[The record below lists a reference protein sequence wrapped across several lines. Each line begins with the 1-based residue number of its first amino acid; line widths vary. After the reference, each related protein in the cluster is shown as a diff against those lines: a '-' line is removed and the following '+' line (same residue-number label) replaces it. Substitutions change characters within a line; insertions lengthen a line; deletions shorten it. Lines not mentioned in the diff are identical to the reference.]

1 MQALKYWVEK
11 DTTSFFKEVKAL
23 LPYLD
28 RQSNLLQ
35 FCILEMF
42 VPHIR
47 QLSNIA
53 TKQKLLNHLSNYY
66 INHLELDF
74 STLNH
79 HSQLKLE
86 TVYNS

>member
-1 MQALKYWVEK
+1 
-11 DTTSFFKEVKAL
+11 
-23 LPYLD
+23 
-28 RQSNLLQ
+28 
-35 FCILEMF
+35 MF